1 MNNESSEK
9 TMEKMW
15 KHRDIK
21 FATTEIIRNYLMSE
35 ANYHAKGN
43 LLTIELKKKTKILIN
58 EPVYLGHSML
68 KLSK

>member
-43 LLTIELKKKTKILIN
+43 LLTIELKKKNGNTYK
-58 EPVYLGHSML
+58 
-68 KLSK
+68 